1 MQRQAYRSSCEFFGG
16 GVRFRTNPRASLTSQ
31 NTKVTRVVTTVT
43 RLDTPKPHRYH
54 LRFRFQHGTSPR
66 VMFESLSDKLK
77 RTLKNLRGEGVL
89 TKEHVDAALRE
100 IRLALLE
107 ADVNYKVAKDFI
119 ASVQQKAEGQQVWQE
134 LKPSE
139 QVVKIVFD
147 ELVEL
152 LGGQSS
158 RLVFTK
164 QLPNTVMVVGLQGSG
179 KTTSTGKIARWLAK
193 NQERKPLLLSVDVYR
208 PAAREQLRVIA
219 KATGQQ
225 IFEYPES
232 NDPLT
237 LVREAQKHAQQTG
250 FDTLLIDTA
259 GRLHIDDE
267 LMEELV
273 NIKNETH
280 PVKILFVADA
290 MTGQD
295 AVRSAEESHRRIGI
309 TGVILTKMDGDAR
322 GGAALSI
329 KQVTGQPVKFVG
341 VGERYDALEP
351 FYPDRVAQ
359 RILGMGDVLSL
370 IEEVQAKV
378 DQEEAEEQLKKLQK
392 NEFTLDDFRSQLR
405 QVKKLGSFSKIMKLL
420 PDQLLGG
427 MGMPQLNDEQSA
439 MMEKELK
446 RTEAII
452 DSMTWAE
459 RNDHRILNAN
469 RRRRIA
475 RGSGTNVT
483 AVNQLIKQY
492 VEMRQMMRQLSSS
505 GLFGGGGLKSKML
518 RKMTGMPDMAGFS
531 GDDGELPQL
540 PTGPMGA
547 SPSRRSK
554 KKQHKR
560 KRKKRK

>member
-1 MQRQAYRSSCEFFGG
+1 
-16 GVRFRTNPRASLTSQ
+16 
-31 NTKVTRVVTTVT
+31 
-43 RLDTPKPHRYH
+43 
-54 LRFRFQHGTSPR
+54 
-66 VMFESLSDKLK
+66 MFESLSDKLK
-77 RTLKNLRGEGVL
+77 RTLKNLRGEGGL
-89 TKEHVDAALRE
+89 TKEHVNAALRE

-119 ASVQQKAEGQQVWQE
+119 NSVQEKAEGQQVWQE

-164 QLPNTVMVVGLQGSG
+164 QVPNTVMVVGLQGSG
-179 KTTSTGKIARWLAK
+179 KTTSTGKIARWLSK
-193 NQERKPLLLSVDVYR
+193 NQDRKPLLLSVDVYR
-208 PAAREQLRVIA
+208 PAAREQLKVIA

-232 NDPLT
+232 NDPMT

-259 GRLHIDDE
+259 GRLHIDDQ

-273 NIKNETH
+273 NIKHETH
-280 PVKILFVADA
+280 PVEILFVADA

-295 AVRSAEESHRRIGI
+295 AVRSAEEFHRRVGI

-378 DQEEAEEQLKKLQK
+378 DQQEAEEQLKKIQK

-405 QVKKLGSFSKIMKLL
+405 QVKKL
-420 PDQLLGG
+420 
-427 MGMPQLNDEQSA
+427 EH
-439 MMEKELK
+439 
-446 RTEAII
+446 TEAII
-452 DSMTWAE
+452 DSMTWEE
-459 RNDHRILNAN
+459 RNDHKILNAN

-475 RGSGTNVT
+475 RGSGTTV
-483 AVNQLIKQY
+483 AGVNQLIKQY

-518 RKMTGMPDMAGFS
+518 RKMTGMPDMAGFA
-531 GDDGELPQL
+531 GDEGELPSL
-540 PTGPMGA
+540 PAGP
-547 SPSRRSK
+547 SK
-554 KKQHKR
+554 KKLKK
-560 KRKKRK
+560 KRKKRRR

>member
-1 MQRQAYRSSCEFFGG
+1 
-16 GVRFRTNPRASLTSQ
+16 
-31 NTKVTRVVTTVT
+31 
-43 RLDTPKPHRYH
+43 
-54 LRFRFQHGTSPR
+54 
-66 VMFESLSDKLK
+66 MFESLSDKLK

-119 ASVQQKAEGQQVWQE
+119 ASVKEKAEGQQVWQE

-139 QVVKIVFD
+139 QVVKIVYD

-158 RLVFTK
+158 RLVFTR
-164 QLPNTVMVVGLQGSG
+164 QVPNTVMVVGLQGSG
-179 KTTSTGKIARWLAK
+179 KTTSTGKIARWLAA
-193 NQERKPLLLSVDVYR
+193 NQDRKPLLVSVDVYR
-208 PAAREQLRVIA
+208 PAAREQLKVVARQA
-219 KATGQQ
+219 GQQ
-225 IFEYPES
+225 IFENPETD
-232 NDPLT
+232 DPLT
-237 LVREAQKHAQQTG
+237 LVREAHKHAQQTG

-273 NIKNETH
+273 KIKNETH
-280 PVKILFVADA
+280 PVEILFVADA

-295 AVRSAEESHRRIGI
+295 AVRSAEEFHKKVGI

-378 DQEEAEEQLKKLQK
+378 DQNEAEEQLKKLQK
-392 NEFTLDDFRSQLR
+392 NEFTLEDFRSQLR

-427 MGMPQLNDEQSA
+427 IGMPQLNDEQSQ

-452 DSMTWAE
+452 DSMTWGE

-475 RGSGTNVT
+475 RGSGTSV
-483 AVNQLIKQY
+483 ASVNQLIKQY
-492 VEMRQMMRQLSSS
+492 TDMRQMMRQLSSA
-505 GLFGGGGLKSKML
+505 GLFGGSGLKSKMM
-518 RKMTGMPDMAGFS
+518 RKMTGLPDMSGFEGDADDMPALPAG
-531 GDDGELPQL
+531 
-540 PTGPMGA
+540 
-547 SPSRRSK
+547 PSRKKLK
-554 KKQHKR
+554 KK
-560 KRKKRK
+560 KRKKRRR

>member
-1 MQRQAYRSSCEFFGG
+1 
-16 GVRFRTNPRASLTSQ
+16 
-31 NTKVTRVVTTVT
+31 
-43 RLDTPKPHRYH
+43 
-54 LRFRFQHGTSPR
+54 
-66 VMFESLSDKLK
+66 MFESLSDKLK
-77 RTLKNLRGEGVL
+77 RTLKSLRGEGVL
-89 TKEHVDAALRE
+89 TKEHVDGALRE

-119 ASVQQKAEGQQVWQE
+119 ASVKEKAEGQQVWLE

-164 QLPNTVMVVGLQGSG
+164 TSPNVVMIVGLQGSG
-179 KTTSTGKIARWLAK
+179 KTTSTGKIARWLAQ
-193 NQERKPLLLSVDVYR
+193 NQERKPLLLSTDVYR

-219 KATGQQ
+219 KATGQS
-225 IFEYPES
+225 IFEKPET
-232 NDPLT
+232 NDPIELT
-237 LVREAQKHAQQTG
+237 RSALQHARDTG
-250 FDTLLIDTA
+250 YDTLLIDTA

-273 NIKNETH
+273 TIKSETH
-280 PVKILFVADA
+280 PVEILFVADA

-295 AVRSAEESHRRIGI
+295 AVRSAEEFHARIGI
-309 TGVILTKMDGDAR
+309 TGVVLTKMDGDAR

-341 VGERYDALEP
+341 VGEKYDALEP

-370 IEEVQAKV
+370 IEQVQDKI
-378 DQEEAEEQLKKLQK
+378 DQSDAEAQLEKLQR
-392 NEFTLDDFRSQLR
+392 NQFSLDDFRSQLR
-405 QVKKLGSFSKIMKLL
+405 QVKKLGSFSKILKLL

-427 MGMPQLNDEQSA
+427 VGMPDLTDEQSE

-452 DSMTWAE
+452 DSMTREE
-459 RNDHRILNAN
+459 RMNHMILNAN

-475 RGSGTNVT
+475 RGSGTTV
-483 AVNQLIKQY
+483 AQVNSLIKQY
-492 VEMRQMMRQLSSS
+492 TEMRRMMQGMFS
-505 GLFGGGGLKSKML
+505 GGGLRGKMM
-518 RKMTGMPDMAGFS
+518 RRMAGMQGIEGG
-531 GDDGELPQL
+531 GDPMMAGLPAGL
-540 PTGPMGA
+540 PG
-547 SPSRRSK
+547 SSRK
-554 KKQHKR
+554 KKK
-560 KRKKRK
+560 KKKRRR